1 MICNSIYREQR
12 ERYHSIRERAE
23 ADRSIMSVIMDGMDQ
38 NATNMPHLKR
48 LNKSAA
54 NLWRL
59 KTHVTGVISH
69 GHGSYAYIDLLQWP
83 HDPNLTINIL
93 VEHLLQRVMDCIQSK
108 YPVPKKLYIQL
119 DNCNRENKN
128 RHVLGFCSLLVQE
141 KVFEEVSLRA
151 LTQQIFMGNIEL
163 GCVSYVL
170 AVTIPPSFKKFTP
183 TYLLPSSPRLSQLI
197 RREAGYNAPAK
208 KSRKLAVG
216 VESIYFLCS
225 HTRRPLTA
233 FTFCAKLP
241 LFPDTDT

>member
-1 MICNSIYREQR
+1 
-12 ERYHSIRERAE
+12 
-23 ADRSIMSVIMDGMDQ
+23 MSVIMDGMDQ

-151 LTQQIFMGNIEL
+151 LTPTNIHGEYRI
-163 GCVSYVL
+163 GVCVLCSSRYY
-170 AVTIPPSFKKFTP
+170 IPPSFKKFTP

-225 HTRRPLTA
+225 HTRRPLHFARNCPFSQTQ
-233 FTFCAKLP
+233 THNYVV
-241 LFPDTDT
+241 T